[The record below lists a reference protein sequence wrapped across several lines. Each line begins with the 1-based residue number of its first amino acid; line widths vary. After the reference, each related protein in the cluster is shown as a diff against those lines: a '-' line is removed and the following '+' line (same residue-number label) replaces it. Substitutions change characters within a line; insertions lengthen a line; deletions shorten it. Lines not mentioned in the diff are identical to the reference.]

1 MSESDI
7 PSVPPPWTLKGDIY
21 AFVFW
26 TSRTQAG
33 NLPDMAY
40 SPLEANSDF
49 AKEQKAIGGLGMIQ
63 IIRYT
68 DSPVG
73 PYDELIL
80 APGTFGYEKEDESG
94 RRVKG
99 KGVKITRIYVSQ
111 KHTCY
116 NGRKNWNVPKHLAE
130 FIWTDNSDGSTTVK
144 VYPNDTAPTDSSS
157 GFTESAVPASTPFFQ
172 ATFKSIQYTPS
183 FPFRTSWLNYFGFD
197 TTLVFPPLPQGTGSQ
212 GELPGTDR
220 WCSVIPQQSSSK
232 CKVGWFDIE
241 QHRDEEGNVAGAF
254 ENFWPGWSKWQFGFK
269 MQDSVIKFDVPETWE
284 ACRSRL

>member
-26 TSRTQAG
+26 TSRAQAG

-40 SPLEANSDF
+40 SPLEADSDF
-49 AKEQKAIGGLGMIQ
+49 AKEQKAIGGLGMVQ

-80 APGTFGYEKEDESG
+80 ASGTFGYEKDDESG

-116 NGRKNWNVPKHLAE
+116 NGRKSMSKRLR
-130 FIWTDNSDGSTTVK
+130 I
-144 VYPNDTAPTDSSS
+144 
-157 GFTESAVPASTPFFQ
+157 SAVLSANPH
-172 ATFKSIQYTPS
+172 I
-183 FPFRTSWLNYFGFD
+183 
-197 TTLVFPPLPQGTGSQ
+197 
-212 GELPGTDR
+212 
-220 WCSVIPQQSSSK
+220 
-232 CKVGWFDIE
+232 
-241 QHRDEEGNVAGAF
+241 
-254 ENFWPGWSKWQFGFK
+254 
-269 MQDSVIKFDVPETWE
+269 
-284 ACRSRL
+284 